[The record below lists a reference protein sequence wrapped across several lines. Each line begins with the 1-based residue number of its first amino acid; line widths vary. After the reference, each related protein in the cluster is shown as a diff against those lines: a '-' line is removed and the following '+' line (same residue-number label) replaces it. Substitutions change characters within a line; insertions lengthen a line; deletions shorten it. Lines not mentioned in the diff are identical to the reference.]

1 VDQAVRLVRQ
11 AVLQDSKRNYGEA
24 ARCYREAIT
33 SFRELRHSRAS
44 SKRLQEL
51 LDTKLGQYEKRL
63 RILDEHLLSTSDLT
77 KFFKELKPSSCR
89 SSVSSESRH
98 LYKNP
103 LLGQA
108 LDLLRRGRKEDE
120 RGNFGGALVFYESGL
135 ASLFDILRNGH
146 LTERQTESARVKC
159 LLYHERAEAI
169 RSHLEGN
176 SKSSLERGR
185 RVSDS
190 NGEEENLDDSDC
202 DSPVPPTESEK
213 ALQMEEVVS
222 CTSRLGSLQSLNC
235 SPEPDSASRASSACS
250 NVRDSPLHEATKPS
264 THSLYPMCE
273 IKRSPS
279 VLSEARGSVPLVDM
293 NREMSISSLSILSN
307 GERDRDGSEEDVDH
321 SEQIIVLGDDN
332 DVSYELIK
340 LKEKDEEDDEGSDS
354 GYSGRSP
361 DGTIRDSKSPS
372 SEVELSRFSSL
383 GVDAIDISDDVSE
396 EGLVEEEAVKVA
408 KETVKVNELSRF
420 SSFGVDAIDRKS
432 SFSDDV
438 SEEELVEEEA
448 VKVPLVPEI
457 IVVKEGGEEQER
469 LPEEEIPRQAMLRQ
483 RSRFQTPGKGILQSQ
498 ESQDALAV
506 VKEDEADGLP
516 RARVRLPETRVVAEE
531 MYGRPVVRGERIPVR
546 GEAQGEHGEMNMG
559 CYYLMAALDFCW
571 CL

>member
-1 VDQAVRLVRQ
+1 M
-11 AVLQDSKRNYGEA
+11 
-24 ARCYREAIT
+24 
-33 SFRELRHSRAS
+33 
-44 SKRLQEL
+44 
-51 LDTKLGQYEKRL
+51 
-63 RILDEHLLSTSDLT
+63 
-77 KFFKELKPSSCR
+77 
-89 SSVSSESRH
+89 
-98 LYKNP
+98 
-103 LLGQA
+103 
-108 LDLLRRGRKEDE
+108 
-120 RGNFGGALVFYESGL
+120 
-135 ASLFDILRNGH
+135 
-146 LTERQTESARVKC
+146 KC

-169 RSHLEGN
+169 RSHLDGN

-222 CTSRLGSLQSLNC
+222 CSSRLGSLQSLNC
-235 SPEPDSASRASSACS
+235 STEPDSASRASSACS
-250 NVRDSPLHEATKPS
+250 NIRVSPLHEATKPS
-264 THSLYPMCE
+264 MHSLYPMCE

-279 VLSEARGSVPLVDM
+279 VLSEARGCVPLADM
-293 NREMSISSLSILSN
+293 NREMNISSLSILSN
-307 GERDRDGSEEDVDH
+307 GERDRDGSEEDIDH

-340 LKEKDEEDDEGSDS
+340 LKGKDEEDDEGSDS

-372 SEVELSRFSSL
+372 SEV
-383 GVDAIDISDDVSE
+383 
-396 EGLVEEEAVKVA
+396 
-408 KETVKVNELSRF
+408 
-420 SSFGVDAIDRKS
+420 DAIDRKS

-438 SEEELVEEEA
+438 SEEELVDEEA

-457 IVVKEGGEEQER
+457 IVVKEGGQQEER

-483 RSRFQTPGKGILQSQ
+483 RSRFQTPGKEILQSQ

-506 VKEDEADGLP
+506 VREDDADGLP

-546 GEAQGEHGEMNMG
+546 AEAQGEHGEMNMG

>member
-176 SKSSLERGR
+176 GKSSLERGR

-222 CTSRLGSLQSLNC
+222 CSSRLGSLQSLNC

-250 NVRDSPLHEATKPS
+250 NIRDSPLHEGTKPS

-279 VLSEARGSVPLVDM
+279 VLSEARGSVPLADM
-293 NREMSISSLSILSN
+293 NREMNISSLSILSN
-307 GERDRDGSEEDVDH
+307 GERDRDGSEEDVDQ
-321 SEQIIVLGDDN
+321 SEQIIVLSDDN

-340 LKEKDEEDDEGSDS
+340 LKGKEEDDEGSDS

-372 SEVELSRFSSL
+372 SD
-383 GVDAIDISDDVSE
+383 VDVTDQ
-396 EGLVEEEAVKVA
+396 
-408 KETVKVNELSRF
+408 
-420 SSFGVDAIDRKS
+420 KS

-457 IVVKEGGEEQER
+457 IVVKEGGEQQER

-483 RSRFQTPGKGILQSQ
+483 RSRFQTPGKEILQSQ

-506 VKEDEADGLP
+506 VREDETDGLLP
-516 RARVRLPETRVVAEE
+516 KGRVRLPETRVVAEE
-531 MYGRPVVRGERIPVR
+531 MYGRPMVRGERIAVR
-546 GEAQGEHGEMNMG
+546 AEAQGEHGEMNMG

>member
-1 VDQAVRLVRQ
+1 MG
-11 AVLQDSKRNYGEA
+11 DSKRNYGEA

-135 ASLFDILRNGH
+135 ASLFVILRSGH

-222 CTSRLGSLQSLNC
+222 CSSRLGSLQSLNC
-235 SPEPDSASRASSACS
+235 SPEPDSASRTLSACS
-250 NVRDSPLHEATKPS
+250 NIRDSPLHEAAKPS
-264 THSLYPMCE
+264 MHSLYPMCE

-279 VLSEARGSVPLVDM
+279 VLSEARGSVPLADM
-293 NREMSISSLSILSN
+293 NREMNISSLSILSN
-307 GERDRDGSEEDVDH
+307 GERDRDGSEEDVDQ
-321 SEQIIVLGDDN
+321 SEQIIVLSDDN

-340 LKEKDEEDDEGSDS
+340 LM
-354 GYSGRSP
+354 
-361 DGTIRDSKSPS
+361 
-372 SEVELSRFSSL
+372 
-383 GVDAIDISDDVSE
+383 
-396 EGLVEEEAVKVA
+396 
-408 KETVKVNELSRF
+408 
-420 SSFGVDAIDRKS
+420 
-432 SFSDDV
+432 
-438 SEEELVEEEA
+438 
-448 VKVPLVPEI
+448 
-457 IVVKEGGEEQER
+457 VKEGGEQEER
-469 LPEEEIPRQAMLRQ
+469 LPEEDIPRQAMLRQ
-483 RSRFQTPGKGILQSQ
+483 RSRFQTPGRGILQSQ
-498 ESQDALAV
+498 DSQDALAV
-506 VKEDEADGLP
+506 VREDEGDGLP

>member
-1 VDQAVRLVRQ
+1 MDQAVRLVRQ

-176 SKSSLERGR
+176 GKSSLERGR

-222 CTSRLGSLQSLNC
+222 CSSRLGSLQSLNC

-250 NVRDSPLHEATKPS
+250 NIRDSPLHEGTKPS

-279 VLSEARGSVPLVDM
+279 VLSEARGSVPLADM
-293 NREMSISSLSILSN
+293 NREMNISSLSILSN
-307 GERDRDGSEEDVDH
+307 GERDRDGSEEDVDQ
-321 SEQIIVLGDDN
+321 SEQIIVLSDDN

-340 LKEKDEEDDEGSDS
+340 LKGKEEDDEGSDS

-372 SEVELSRFSSL
+372 SD
-383 GVDAIDISDDVSE
+383 VDVTDQ
-396 EGLVEEEAVKVA
+396 
-408 KETVKVNELSRF
+408 
-420 SSFGVDAIDRKS
+420 KS

-457 IVVKEGGEEQER
+457 IVVKEGGEQQER

-483 RSRFQTPGKGILQSQ
+483 RSRFQTPGKEILQSQ

-506 VKEDEADGLP
+506 VREDEADALLP
-516 RARVRLPETRVVAEE
+516 KGRVRLPETRVVAEE
-531 MYGRPVVRGERIPVR
+531 MYGRPMVRGERIAVR
-546 GEAQGEHGEMNMG
+546 AEAQGEHGEMNMG

>member
-1 VDQAVRLVRQ
+1 MDQAVRLVRQ
-11 AVLQDSKRNYGEA
+11 AVLQDGKRNYGEA

-63 RILDEHLLSTSDLT
+63 RILDEYLLSTSDLT

-89 SSVSSESRH
+89 SSISSESRH

-159 LLYHERAEAI
+159 LLYHERTEAI
-169 RSHLEGN
+169 RSHLEGT

-190 NGEEENLDDSDC
+190 NGEDENLDDSDC

-222 CTSRLGSLQSLNC
+222 CSSRLGSLQSLNC

-279 VLSEARGSVPLVDM
+279 VLSEARGSVPLADM
-293 NREMSISSLSILSN
+293 NREMNISSLSILSN
-307 GERDRDGSEEDVDH
+307 GERDRDGSEEDIDH

-340 LKEKDEEDDEGSDS
+340 LKGKDEEDDEGSDS

-372 SEVELSRFSSL
+372 SDVDVSRFSSV
-383 GVDAIDISDDVSE
+383 GI
-396 EGLVEEEAVKVA
+396 
-408 KETVKVNELSRF
+408 
-420 SSFGVDAIDRKS
+420 DAIDRKS
-432 SFSDDV
+432 SFSDDI
-438 SEEELVEEEA
+438 SEEELEEEEA

-457 IVVKEGGEEQER
+457 IVVKEGGEQQER
-469 LPEEEIPRQAMLRQ
+469 EEEIPRQAMLRQ
-483 RSRFQTPGKGILQSQ
+483 RSRFQTPGKGILQRE

-506 VKEDEADGLP
+506 VREDEADGLP

-546 GEAQGEHGEMNMG
+546 AEAPGEHGEMNMG

>member
-1 VDQAVRLVRQ
+1 MGSTSVDQAVRLVRQ

-63 RILDEHLLSTSDLT
+63 RILDEHLLSTSNLT

-135 ASLFDILRNGH
+135 ASLFVILRSGH

-213 ALQMEEVVS
+213 TLQMEEVVS
-222 CTSRLGSLQSLNC
+222 CSSRLGSLQSLNC
-235 SPEPDSASRASSACS
+235 SPEPDSVSRASSSCS
-250 NVRDSPLHEATKPS
+250 NARDSPLHEATKPS

-279 VLSEARGSVPLVDM
+279 VLSEARGSVPLADM
-293 NREMSISSLSILSN
+293 NREMNISNLSILSN
-307 GERDRDGSEEDVDH
+307 GERDREESEEHVDH
-321 SEQIIVLGDDN
+321 SEQIIILADDK
-332 DVSYELIK
+332 DVSYELIQ
-340 LKEKDEEDDEGSDS
+340 LKGKDEEDDEGSDS

-372 SEVELSRFSSL
+372 SEV
-383 GVDAIDISDDVSE
+383 D
-396 EGLVEEEAVKVA
+396 
-408 KETVKVNELSRF
+408 NN
-420 SSFGVDAIDRKS
+420 DRKS
-432 SFSDDV
+432 SFCDDV
-438 SEEELVEEEA
+438 SEVELVEEVA

-457 IVVKEGGEEQER
+457 IVVKNGGEQLKG
-469 LPEEEIPRQAMLRQ
+469 LPEEEIPRQSMLRQ
-483 RSRFQTPGKGILQSQ
+483 QSRFQTPGKEILQSQ
-498 ESQDALAV
+498 ESQEAV
-506 VKEDEADGLP
+506 AVLREDERDGLP
-516 RARVRLPETRVVAEE
+516 RVRMKVPETRVVVEE
-531 MYGRPVVRGERIPVR
+531 MYGRPLICGDRIPVR
-546 GEAQGEHGEMNMG
+546 AEAQGEHGEMNMG

>member
-1 VDQAVRLVRQ
+1 M
-11 AVLQDSKRNYGEA
+11 G
-24 ARCYREAIT
+24 
-33 SFRELRHSRAS
+33 
-44 SKRLQEL
+44 
-51 LDTKLGQYEKRL
+51 
-63 RILDEHLLSTSDLT
+63 
-77 KFFKELKPSSCR
+77 
-89 SSVSSESRH
+89 

-159 LLYHERAEAI
+159 PLYHERAEAI

-176 SKSSLERGR
+176 SRSSLERGR

-222 CTSRLGSLQSLNC
+222 CSSRLGSLQSLNC
-235 SPEPDSASRASSACS
+235 SPEPGSASRASSACS

-279 VLSEARGSVPLVDM
+279 VLSEARGSVPLADM
-293 NREMSISSLSILSN
+293 NRGMNISSLSILSN
-307 GERDRDGSEEDVDH
+307 GERDRDESEEHIDQ

-340 LKEKDEEDDEGSDS
+340 LKGKDEEDDEGSDS

-372 SEVELSRFSSL
+372 SEV
-383 GVDAIDISDDVSE
+383 DA
-396 EGLVEEEAVKVA
+396 
-408 KETVKVNELSRF
+408 T
-420 SSFGVDAIDRKS
+420 DRKS

-457 IVVKEGGEEQER
+457 IVVLKEGGEQQQGV
-469 LPEEEIPRQAMLRQ
+469 PEEEIPRQAMLRQ
-483 RSRFQTPGKGILQSQ
+483 RSRFQTPGKEILQSQ

-506 VKEDEADGLP
+506 VREDEADGLP

-531 MYGRPVVRGERIPVR
+531 TYGRPMVRGERIPVR
-546 GEAQGEHGEMNMG
+546 AEAQGEHGEMNMG

>member
-11 AVLQDSKRNYGEA
+11 AVLQDSKRNYSEA

-77 KFFKELKPSSCR
+77 KFFKELKPGSCR

-98 LYKNP
+98 MYKNP

-120 RGNFGGALVFYESGL
+120 RGNFGGALVLYESGL

-169 RSHLEGN
+169 RSHLEGT
-176 SKSSLERGR
+176 SGKTSLERGR
-185 RVSDS
+185 RVSDDVRQD
-190 NGEEENLDDSDC
+190 EDLDDSDC

-213 ALQMEEVVS
+213 MLQMEEVVS
-222 CTSRLGSLQSLNC
+222 CSSRLGSLQSLNC
-235 SPEPDSASRASSACS
+235 TPEPESVSRASSVCS
-250 NVRDSPLHEATKPS
+250 NPRDSPLHLATKPS

-279 VLSEARGSVPLVDM
+279 VLSEARGSVPLADM
-293 NREMSISSLSILSN
+293 NREMNISSLSIVSN
-307 GERDRDGSEEDVDH
+307 GERDRGESEEHIDH

-332 DVSYELIK
+332 DVSYELIQ
-340 LKEKDEEDDEGSDS
+340 LKGKDEEDDEGSDS

-372 SEVELSRFSSL
+372 SEV
-383 GVDAIDISDDVSE
+383 DV
-396 EGLVEEEAVKVA
+396 
-408 KETVKVNELSRF
+408 T
-420 SSFGVDAIDRKS
+420 DRKS

-438 SEEELVEEEA
+438 SEEEEEEEEE

-457 IVVKEGGEEQER
+457 IVVKEGLQQE
-469 LPEEEIPRQAMLRQ
+469 LAEDEIPRQAMLRQ
-483 RSRFQTPGKGILQSQ
+483 RSRFQTVGKEILQSQ
-498 ESQDALAV
+498 ESQEAV
-506 VKEDEADGLP
+506 AVLREDTSDGIP
-516 RARVRLPETRVVAEE
+516 RARVRLPETRVVVEE
-531 MYGRPVVRGERIPVR
+531 TYGRPVVRGERVPVR
-546 GEAQGEHGEMNMG
+546 AEAQGEHGEMNMG

>member
-77 KFFKELKPSSCR
+77 KFFKELKPGSCR

-222 CTSRLGSLQSLNC
+222 CSSRLGSLQSLNC
-235 SPEPDSASRASSACS
+235 SPEPGSASRASSACS

-279 VLSEARGSVPLVDM
+279 VLSEARGSVPLADM
-293 NREMSISSLSILSN
+293 NREMNISSLSILSN
-307 GERDRDGSEEDVDH
+307 GERDRDESEEHIDQ

-340 LKEKDEEDDEGSDS
+340 LKGKDEEDDEGSDS

-372 SEVELSRFSSL
+372 SEV
-383 GVDAIDISDDVSE
+383 DA
-396 EGLVEEEAVKVA
+396 
-408 KETVKVNELSRF
+408 T
-420 SSFGVDAIDRKS
+420 DRKS

-457 IVVKEGGEEQER
+457 IVVLKEGGEQQQGV
-469 LPEEEIPRQAMLRQ
+469 PEEEIPRQAMLRQ
-483 RSRFQTPGKGILQSQ
+483 RSRFQTPGKEILQSQ

-506 VKEDEADGLP
+506 VREDEADGLP

-531 MYGRPVVRGERIPVR
+531 MYGRPMVRGERIPVR
-546 GEAQGEHGEMNMG
+546 AEAQGEHGEMNMG